1 MRETPE
7 FTGIHVSELANT
19 GWARV
24 WAWTTVY
31 SGTGQRNPSSP
42 PVGNVVC
49 LHVLLIWPS
58 VTFVSAPLPVISRSS
73 FSSVALIDPWPKA
86 TYGSNE
92 VISSYTSKLLHHDG
106 VSKELKART
115 QGQDCLLSYIP
126 YSDQWMN
133 SQPTEFIRG
142 TMEWILV
149 SYPAIWLMLS
159 YLSGTPW
166 GVRPPTMCW
175 VLLNQWRQSR

>member
-1 MRETPE
+1 MLLTAQAAGTMRETPE

-42 PVGNVVC
+42 PVGKSV
-49 LHVLLIWPS
+49 LIWPS
-58 VTFVSAPLPVISRSS
+58 ITFVSAPLPVISRSS

-92 VISSYTSKLLHHDG
+92 VISSYTYFQVTPSWWSQEGTQGKNPGARLLALLHTLFWPVNELSAHRVHKRNHG
-106 VSKELKART
+106 VDI
-115 QGQDCLLSYIP
+115 G
-126 YSDQWMN
+126 
-133 SQPTEFIRG
+133 
-142 TMEWILV
+142 
-149 SYPAIWLMLS
+149 
-159 YLSGTPW
+159 
-166 GVRPPTMCW
+166 
-175 VLLNQWRQSR
+175 